1 MTDWLFRGFSRPSGP
16 LLLLAGY
23 FLLQW
28 LLRINMGSGFELDE
42 SELLLFGQRLQLG
55 YSASPPLYTWLQI
68 PLLRLFGEGA
78 AALALLKNLLLF
90 LSYAFCYCIGRSA
103 GLSVERAGLA
113 ALSLL
118 LLPQIGWESQRDLT
132 NSVLVTTLSAAT
144 LWALLA
150 LLNGRQSLAQYALLG
165 LLFGLGVLAKYNFA
179 LLVLV
184 ATVSLATLQP
194 RLVWRPAALLTLLI
208 CGATLAP
215 FLLWFIDNAALAGSD
230 AHRLETGL
238 ASYWGGVLSGLG
250 SLAISYAAFCA
261 LLLLAL
267 LVSFR
272 PWRQPVF
279 SPVAGSRPAAVKF
292 LRRMLWITPLLL
304 ILIVFLNGGVA
315 YRDRY
320 LLPLLFYIPV
330 VALLLLPESL
340 FVRGLRSYRRW
351 LLTAMI
357 LIPLGLLARAH
368 LVPLTGK
375 PMKQTYPGQALAQI
389 LIRDSGIGDAGAP
402 AFVIANRSF
411 VGGNLKPHMGDAF
424 VSSAQIH
431 FPLREMMGARTL
443 PVLLVWEPHPS
454 GREYEKVKA
463 YLEQQLGPGMQPL
476 SEIGEATAHHRNA
489 AGPKEVLAWQLW
501 GDPVAAAK

>member
-1 MTDWLFRGFSRPSGP
+1 MMTDWLFRGFSRPSGP

-55 YSASPPLYTWLQI
+55 YSSSPPLYTWLQI

-90 LSYAFCYCIGRSA
+90 LSYASLYSVGRSA
-103 GLSVERAGLA
+103 GLSVERAGVA

-144 LWALLA
+144 LWAFLA
-150 LLNGRQSLAQYALLG
+150 LLNGRRGLGQYALLG
-165 LLFGLGVLAKYNFA
+165 LLFGLGILAKYNFA
-179 LLVLV
+179 LLILV
-184 ATVSLATLQP
+184 AIISLATLQP
-194 RLVWRPAALLTLLI
+194 RLVWRPASLLTLLI
-208 CGATLAP
+208 CGATVAP
-215 FLLWFIDNAALAGSD
+215 FLLWFIENAALAASD

-238 ASYWGGVLSGLG
+238 SSYWGGVSRGLG
-250 SLAISYAAFCA
+250 SLVVSYASFCA

-267 LVSFR
+267 LISFK
-272 PWRQPVF
+272 PWRKPTF
-279 SPVAGSRPAAVKF
+279 SPAAESRPVAVKF
-292 LRRMLWITPLLL
+292 LQRMLWITPLML
-304 ILIVFLNGGVA
+304 ILIVFLIGGVA

-330 VALLLLPESL
+330 VVFLLLPEQL
-340 FVRGLRSYRRW
+340 YAQGARSYRRW
-351 LLTAMI
+351 LLAAMI

-368 LVPLTGK
+368 LIPLTGK
-375 PMKQTYPGQALAQI
+375 PMKQTYPGQALAQS
-389 LIRDSGIGDAGAP
+389 LIRDAGAP

-424 VSSAQIH
+424 VASAQVY
-431 FPLREMMGARTL
+431 FPLRELMGGRSQ
-443 PVLLVWEPHPS
+443 PVLLVWEPHQS

-463 YLEQQLGPGMQPL
+463 YLQQQLGPGVQPL
-476 SEIGEATAHHRNA
+476 SATGEAIAHHRNA
-489 AGPKEVLAWQLW
+489 DGPEEVLAWQLW
-501 GDPVAAAK
+501 GDKVSVPQ